1 MLKVMLV
8 DDEPFILQGLKV
20 LIDWKKEGFE
30 IIMTAADGQEAL
42 GFLAEHQVDLIIADI
57 KMPVMSGIELLGK
70 IRTEHIS
77 EAWFVLLS
85 GYADFNYAQQA
96 IAYKCT
102 EYILKPVQKEHL
114 LELLHR
120 ISELSDLQQQ
130 WQQETQRNERA
141 YLARKLIALVQ
152 GRADEADFA
161 YISSHMRLSAGI
173 RYIELRMKAGQA
185 EDELTDEEK
194 RSCQKKIQD
203 ACSEF
208 LKPDAAHCIM
218 DVSGEDYDIGFVYCD
233 CLAEE
238 AELSEQEYF
247 RSFLEFIKGIVN
259 LPVIMIAG
267 KRVQDIAEIAKSYSS
282 ACILRSCLG
291 FQEQKE
297 ICIYEEDIQV
307 NTAETV
313 LCKESLDAML
323 HAIEE
328 NNHADIMKAA
338 DSFYQEMQRLGVSE
352 KMMNLNINY
361 LLFYL
366 VHLATEQ
373 DSGVNQEEILRLI
386 SENTSEKGI
395 LRGSKA
401 HFCRFACTYG
411 DYLMQLR
418 GKVSKGVISEVE
430 REIQEHYA
438 ENLTLKDLSEK
449 YYINTAYLGQLFHRQ
464 YGQSFKDYLNG
475 IRIEQAARLLKKTD
489 DRIYQIAEQVGYHDI
504 DYFVNRFIAAKG
516 CTPAKYRKQTAA
528 K

>member
-30 IIMTAADGQEAL
+30 IVMTAADGQEAL

-102 EYILKPVQKEHL
+102 EYILKPVLKENL
-114 LELLHR
+114 MELLHR
-120 ISELSDLQQQ
+120 ILELSDQQQ
-130 WQQETQRNERA
+130 RRQQETRRNERA
-141 YLARKLIALVQ
+141 YLARTLIALVQ
-152 GRADEADFA
+152 GRFDDTDLT
-161 YISSHMRLSAGI
+161 YVCSHMHLSAGV
-173 RYIELRMKAGQA
+173 RYIELRMRGVQA
-185 EDELTDEEK
+185 DEEITDEEK
-194 RSCQKKIQD
+194 RSSQKKIQD

-208 LKPDAAHCIM
+208 LKRDAEHCIM
-218 DVSGEDYDIGFVYCD
+218 DVSGEDYDIGFIYCD
-233 CLAEE
+233 ALAKEAQLEE
-238 AELSEQEYF
+238 HEYLE
-247 RSFLEFIKGIVN
+247 SFLDFLRGIVN
-259 LPVIMIAG
+259 LPVVMIVG
-267 KRVQDIAEIAKSYSS
+267 KKVQDIAEIAKSYAS
-282 ACILRSCLG
+282 ACILRSCQG
-291 FQEQKE
+291 FREQKE
-297 ICIYEEDIQV
+297 ICFYEEDVQV
-307 NTAETV
+307 GMKGTV
-313 LCKESLDAML
+313 LCKDSLDALL

-328 NNHADIMKAA
+328 NDHACIMKTV
-338 DSFYQEMQRLGVSE
+338 DLFYQEMQRLGVSE
-352 KMMNLNINY
+352 KMMSLNINY

-366 VHLATEQ
+366 VHLASEQ

-449 YYINTAYLGQLFHRQ
+449 YYINTGISGTAFHRQ
-464 YGQSFKDYLNG
+464 YWTVLQGLSEWNPDRAGSKASEKD
-475 IRIEQAARLLKKTD
+475 R
-489 DRIYQIAEQVGYHDI
+489 
-504 DYFVNRFIAAKG
+504 
-516 CTPAKYRKQTAA
+516 
-528 K
+528 